1 MEITGLF
8 RLKLNARN
16 VQKNKW
22 INVTRLMNVYY
33 FLKNNNMKKDINF
46 YKVGDNLIACSN
58 DEIKEGDTHL
68 EILGLS

>member
-33 FLKNNNMKKDINF
+33 FLKNNNMKKDI
-46 YKVGDNLIACSN
+46 K
-58 DEIKEGDTHL
+58 
-68 EILGLS
+68 